1 MERSRRAQRNGILL
15 PCLLPQCTSIWT
27 LANTRLQHWL
37 GCFSR
42 SGADDTRRRQAEP
55 FPLPSCWPFQCYSRT
70 SSWNSAMQRWHKCN
84 VQRLKLPS
92 ISDTPHNTHF
102 LLHHKFLSSFCT
114 QKPYILTTR
123 ISTKKMWWMMLMC
136 LYYTAILLHGF
147 SEAMSVACMVCVLLS
162 EQIMTLNPT

>member
-1 MERSRRAQRNGILL
+1 MECSRRAQRNGILL
-15 PCLLPQCTSIWT
+15 PCPLPRYASIWT

-84 VQRLKLPS
+84 VQRLRLPS

-102 LLHHKFLSSFCT
+102 LLHHKFLSSLHAEAIHPDYKNQHKENVMDDAHVF
-114 QKPYILTTR
+114 ILHSYSAAWLLR
-123 ISTKKMWWMMLMC
+123 SHVSS
-136 LYYTAILLHGF
+136 LHGLCATEWTDND
-147 SEAMSVACMVCVLLS
+147 S
-162 EQIMTLNPT
+162 